1 MKQAKALGIL
11 KSGKN
16 VFLTGSAGT
25 GKTFVLNQ
33 YIDYLKERK
42 IAVAVTAS
50 TGIAATHMNGM
61 TIHSWAG
68 IGIKETL
75 TRAQLANMKTKKYL
89 TKHLEAVKVLIIDE
103 VSMLHQNQLALVNEV
118 LQFFKENNTPFGGI
132 QIVLSGDFFQLPP
145 IGKSGESSKDKFA
158 FMSPA
163 WVLAKF
169 HVCYLTEQFR
179 QSDNELNTILNQIR
193 TGFLTENSVRVLQ
206 TASETTLSKEIE
218 PTKLYTHN
226 IDVDQINREHL
237 NSISGRTR
245 NYEAETKGNE
255 KLIETLNNSVLA
267 PNELELKIGAK
278 VMFVKNNLEKG
289 YVNGSLGTVLG
300 FTDEGH
306 PSVKL
311 SDGKVIKAEP
321 ENWSIADDT
330 GKTLASYSQVP
341 LRLAWAITVH
351 KSQGM
356 TLEAAEIDLSKTF
369 ETGQGY
375 VALSRLKELENLR
388 LIGIN
393 EMALKVDAL
402 AFKADKRFRELS
414 EQSDQELVLENLERE
429 APLFIK
435 KSGGITDLKELKKHK
450 AKLKEKKK
458 TSGSSGNKISTY
470 EITYGYLQKNM
481 PLEKIAEERGMT
493 AGTIS
498 GHVIKV
504 KKDHPEAN
512 LSFYKPKSSIFK
524 KVETSY
530 KKLKTKEGISTKAI
544 FDDLKGGVSYNDIK
558 LSLGFIM

>member
-75 TRAQLANMKTKKYL
+75 TRVQLANMKTKKYL

-118 LQFFKENNTPFGGI
+118 LQFFKENNMPFGGI

-544 FDDLKGGVSYNDIK
+544 FDDLKGGVSYNEIK
-558 LSLGFIM
+558 LSLAFIM

>member
-75 TRAQLANMKTKKYL
+75 TRVQLANMKTKKYL

-118 LQFFKENNTPFGGI
+118 LQFFKENNMPFGGI

-558 LSLGFIM
+558 LSLAFIM

>member
-33 YIDYLKERK
+33 YIEYLKERK

-68 IGIKETL
+68 IGIKEAL
-75 TRAQLANMKTKKYL
+75 TRSQLVSMKSKKYL
-89 TKHLEAVKVLIIDE
+89 AKHLEAAQVLIIDE
-103 VSMLHQNQLALVNEV
+103 ISMLHQNQLALVNQV
-118 LQFFKENNTPFGGI
+118 LQFFKENDLPFGGI
-132 QIVLSGDFFQLPP
+132 QVVLSGDFFQLPP
-145 IGKSGESSKDKFA
+145 IGKSGETSKDKFA

-163 WVLAKF
+163 WVMAKF
-169 HVCYLTEQFR
+169 NVCYLTEQFR

-193 TGFLTENSVRVLQ
+193 TGFLSEESVRILKS
-206 TASETTLSKEIE
+206 ASENTIKSDIE

-226 IDVDQINREHL
+226 YDVDNINNEHL
-237 NSISGRTR
+237 RSISGKVKSF
-245 NYEAETKGNE
+245 EASTKGNE

-267 PNELELKIGAK
+267 PDNLELKIGAK

-289 YVNGSLGTVLG
+289 YVNGSLGTILG
-300 FTDEGH
+300 FTGEGN

-311 SDGKVIKAEP
+311 TNGKTITAES
-321 ENWSIADDT
+321 EIWSIIDDT
-330 GKTLASYSQVP
+330 GKTLASYNQIP

-393 EMALKVDAL
+393 EMALKVDSL
-402 AFKADKRFRELS
+402 AFKADKRFKELS
-414 EQSDQELVLENLERE
+414 GIADQDFLLEDLERE

-435 KSGGITDLKELKKHK
+435 KCGGITDFKELKKHK

-458 TSGSSGNKISTY
+458 LGGNSGEKTSTY
-470 EITYGYLQKNM
+470 DITFTFLQKNV
-481 PLEKIAEERGMT
+481 PIKQIADERGMS

-504 KKDHPEAN
+504 RKDHPEAN
-512 LSFYKPKSSIFK
+512 LSFYKPKSTIFK
-524 KVETSY
+524 KVETAH
-530 KKLKTKEGISTKAI
+530 KKLKTKEGVSTKSI
-544 FDDLKGGVSYNDIK
+544 YDELKGAVTYDDIK
-558 LSLGFIM
+558 LSLAFIM

>member
-1 MKQAKALGIL
+1 
-11 KSGKN
+11 
-16 VFLTGSAGT
+16 
-25 GKTFVLNQ
+25 
-33 YIDYLKERK
+33 
-42 IAVAVTAS
+42 
-50 TGIAATHMNGM
+50 
-61 TIHSWAG
+61 
-68 IGIKETL
+68 
-75 TRAQLANMKTKKYL
+75 
-89 TKHLEAVKVLIIDE
+89 
-103 VSMLHQNQLALVNEV
+103 
-118 LQFFKENNTPFGGI
+118 
-132 QIVLSGDFFQLPP
+132 
-145 IGKSGESSKDKFA
+145 
-158 FMSPA
+158 
-163 WVLAKF
+163 
-169 HVCYLTEQFR
+169 
-179 QSDNELNTILNQIR
+179 
-193 TGFLTENSVRVLQ
+193 
-206 TASETTLSKEIE
+206 
-218 PTKLYTHN
+218 
-226 IDVDQINREHL
+226 
-237 NSISGRTR
+237 
-245 NYEAETKGNE
+245 
-255 KLIETLNNSVLA
+255 
-267 PNELELKIGAK
+267 
-278 VMFVKNNLEKG
+278 
-289 YVNGSLGTVLG
+289 
-300 FTDEGH
+300 
-306 PSVKL
+306 
-311 SDGKVIKAEP
+311 
-321 ENWSIADDT
+321 
-330 GKTLASYSQVP
+330 
-341 LRLAWAITVH
+341 
-351 KSQGM
+351 M

-558 LSLGFIM
+558 LSLAFIM